1 MNFTSRF
8 ANPLNFQKLAD
19 KLLPWIMAG
28 AAVAFA
34 IGLWLALVES
44 PRDYQQGELVRI
56 MYIHVPAAW
65 TGIQLYVIMAI
76 ASGFGLV
83 LKHSLADVFC
93 VAAAPVGAALVALCL
108 ITGSIW
114 GQPTWGT
121 WWVWDAR
128 LTSVLI
134 LFLLYL
140 GYIALRNGFEDNE
153 RGGKAGA
160 LLLIIGGVNVPIIKF
175 SGNWWH
181 TLHQPASVMKLSN
194 PSVHSSML
202 TPLLVMALAYNLFM
216 VGLILLRMKTVLA
229 QRKMQAIIERM
240 SDDEG

>member
-1 MNFTSRF
+1 
-8 ANPLNFQKLAD
+8 
-19 KLLPWIMAG
+19 
-28 AAVAFA
+28 
-34 IGLWLALVES
+34 
-44 PRDYQQGELVRI
+44 

-175 SGNWWH
+175 SVNWWH